1 MKNPL
6 RKRFLR
12 ELKQDFGKYA
22 VIFLFI
28 TLTIG
33 FISGFLVADNSMTHA
48 YDESFEKYNIEDG
61 NFELE
66 QKADAVLLKKVETE
80 NDVVLYE
87 NFYKEVP
94 KAIAN
99 ATLRIFGERNDIN
112 LVCVMEGRAPQKDG
126 EIALDRL
133 FAENR
138 ELKIG
143 DSVVLGG
150 EKLEIVGTVALSDY
164 SAQFQN
170 NSDMMF
176 DATNFGVAIVTK
188 GQYDKMDA
196 GTEHFIYSWKN
207 NKTDLTD
214 SQQRDL
220 SDDILKQLVSLR
232 AGITNI
238 TPAVENQAIHFT
250 GDDMGSDKSM
260 IQVLLYVIM
269 VILSFIFSVTIASI
283 IEKEASEIG
292 TMRALGFTRGE
303 LLRHYIT
310 LPVTVTLI
318 SCVLGNILGYTVF
331 KDVMA
336 GMYYHSY
343 SLPTYITLWNPYAF
357 VITTVVPCMI
367 MIVVNTIVLY
377 TKLKLSPLKFL
388 RHDLNHWREKKAVR
402 LPKVSFMARFRLRIL
417 IQNKVNYLVMF
428 LGVTFAS
435 LLIFFGLLMTP
446 LLDHYGML
454 VEENMI
460 SDYQYVLKMPVQTKN
475 EAAEKYAVKSLIL
488 DKTDRKLKEE
498 INVYGIRE
506 DSDYITGIEL
516 QKNGNGVYASEGI
529 LEKYK
534 LSVGDTLVLKD
545 EYSDDTYEF
554 EILGTYPYPASF
566 TVFISSSRF
575 EELFDK
581 EEGYF
586 NGYFSNEELTD
597 LDSKAVAAT
606 ITYDDMT
613 KVVRQLKDSMGQM
626 FPLITV
632 FSVFMAVLIFYL
644 LSKIVVEKN
653 ATAISML
660 RILGYNKSETAKL
673 YMMSTTIAAVI
684 SVLLSLG
691 IAAVVMRVLYD
702 YFMQELAG
710 WLTYYVDPANY
721 VWAVVLGLASYGV
734 SAALQY
740 RKIGKVGLEA
750 ALKRTDL

>member
-1 MKNPL
+1 MKSPL
-6 RKRFLR
+6 RKRIPR
-12 ELKQDFGKYA
+12 ELKGEIGKYL
-22 VIFLFI
+22 VVFI
-28 TLTIG
+28 LMVATIG
-33 FISGFLVADNSMTHA
+33 MVSGFLVADGSMIQA
-48 YDESFEKYNIEDG
+48 YDEGFEKYNIEDG

-66 QKADAVLLKKVETE
+66 QKADAVLLKKVESE

-94 KAIAN
+94 KAISN

-188 GQYDKMDA
+188 GQYDKLDA

-269 VILSFIFSVTIASI
+269 VILAFIFSVTIASI

-367 MIVVNTIVLY
+367 MIVVNTIV
-377 TKLKLSPLKFL
+377 
-388 RHDLNHWREKKAVR
+388 
-402 LPKVSFMARFRLRIL
+402 
-417 IQNKVNYLVMF
+417 
-428 LGVTFAS
+428 
-435 LLIFFGLLMTP
+435 
-446 LLDHYGML
+446 
-454 VEENMI
+454 
-460 SDYQYVLKMPVQTKN
+460 
-475 EAAEKYAVKSLIL
+475 
-488 DKTDRKLKEE
+488 
-498 INVYGIRE
+498 
-506 DSDYITGIEL
+506 
-516 QKNGNGVYASEGI
+516 
-529 LEKYK
+529 
-534 LSVGDTLVLKD
+534 
-545 EYSDDTYEF
+545 
-554 EILGTYPYPASF
+554 
-566 TVFISSSRF
+566 
-575 EELFDK
+575 
-581 EEGYF
+581 
-586 NGYFSNEELTD
+586 
-597 LDSKAVAAT
+597 
-606 ITYDDMT
+606 
-613 KVVRQLKDSMGQM
+613 
-626 FPLITV
+626 
-632 FSVFMAVLIFYL
+632 
-644 LSKIVVEKN
+644 
-653 ATAISML
+653 
-660 RILGYNKSETAKL
+660 
-673 YMMSTTIAAVI
+673 
-684 SVLLSLG
+684 
-691 IAAVVMRVLYD
+691 
-702 YFMQELAG
+702 
-710 WLTYYVDPANY
+710 
-721 VWAVVLGLASYGV
+721 
-734 SAALQY
+734 
-740 RKIGKVGLEA
+740 
-750 ALKRTDL
+750 